1 MRTDNNMADGGR
13 HGVSLHHLGSAG
25 LLPTPRV
32 GGEEGYDTRNARQGH
47 EKAISYLEANVEW
60 RLRNGMLPTPTT
72 SDGVQNAS
80 SPTVTDGNTKGKKHG
95 VNLKGAVR
103 NHLLPTIT
111 TETGRKSDFAQGD
124 KSLWTAQGENGMLPT
139 PRESEWKG
147 VGPLGSD
154 SHEHMLGRGYLGAVV
169 QEKMGMT
176 IQISPFFVEEMMG
189 FPLGWTLAPFVKDEH
204 AFVPDD
210 ATVDH
215 WANFPQQHPLMMPDA
230 AFEAMMDEEK
240 MGMTNKGTQPMR
252 LSGRWR
258 KHSLMGYGNAIVW
271 QCFFPIADAINKVE
285 DEKRRHETAHR

>member
-1 MRTDNNMADGGR
+1 MVRDAKNASGPEDARTKRRLAQGWTIELNDMA
-13 HGVSLHHLGSAG
+13 
-25 LLPTPRV
+25 
-32 GGEEGYDTRNARQGH
+32 
-47 EKAISYLEANVEW
+47 KC
-60 RLRNGMLPTPTT
+60 GMLPTPTT
-72 SDGVQNAS
+72 SDGGQNAS

-111 TETGRKSDFAQGD
+111 TETGRKSDFAQGG
-124 KSLWTAQGENGMLPT
+124 KSLWTALGESGMLPT
-139 PRESEWKG
+139 PTVNDGTNDTLPKSQADRN
-147 VGPLGSD
+147 D
-154 SHEHMLGRGYLGAVV
+154 SIAKRILTSGQQIPDEAR
-169 QEKMGMT
+169 
-176 IQISPFFVEEMMG
+176 ISPFFVEEMMG

-240 MGMTNKGTQPMR
+240 LGMTNKGTQPMR

>member
-1 MRTDNNMADGGR
+1 
-13 HGVSLHHLGSAG
+13 
-25 LLPTPRV
+25 
-32 GGEEGYDTRNARQGH
+32 
-47 EKAISYLEANVEW
+47 
-60 RLRNGMLPTPTT
+60 MLPTPTT
-72 SDGVQNAS
+72 SDGGQNAS

-95 VNLKGAVR
+95 MNLKGDVR
-103 NHLLPTIT
+103 NHLQPTIT
-111 TETGRKSDFAQGD
+111 TETGRKSDFAQGG
-124 KSLWTAQGENGMLPT
+124 KSLWTALGENDLLPT

-240 MGMTNKGTQPMR
+240 LGMTNKGTQPMR